1 MDLLYRGDSHDRN
14 VHDFPLDPLAG
25 EGTLGLFEAAASLR
39 REPEEVETIPRGE
52 KRFEPQDSPFEKA
65 LRSFVVS
72 RGDVVEPDRNV
83 NERLQEVAVVSLGLR
98 PRFLEKVVA
107 LEVELSVEE
116 IGGSSEEL
124 AVDHPR
130 MVSRRTSLRK

>member
-1 MDLLYRGDSHDRN
+1 
-14 VHDFPLDPLAG
+14 
-25 EGTLGLFEAAASLR
+25 
-39 REPEEVETIPRGE
+39 
-52 KRFEPQDSPFEKA
+52 
-65 LRSFVVS
+65 
-72 RGDVVEPDRNV
+72 
-83 NERLQEVAVVSLGLR
+83 
-98 PRFLEKVVA
+98 VA